1 MDFDKPKVYG
11 DTSITDGLVCLRE
24 TSEKNLFPFFQLWT
38 MARAAAEVKQ
48 VPLLGGWGSTW
59 GHASPPH
66 CGNTYIPQMDN
77 TTHTPSS
84 FSITIK
90 IVMHPKKIETPHS
103 FIADDDPLFDI

>member
-66 CGNTYIPQMDN
+66 CGNTFLKWTIPH
-77 TTHTPSS
+77 THL
-84 FSITIK
+84 
-90 IVMHPKKIETPHS
+90 
-103 FIADDDPLFDI
+103 PLSASLSKL